1 MVTVPGPMEMRPRQ
15 FGEILNEGMA
25 MLGKV
30 WRRILVPAFWA
41 YVLLGGVTI
50 AVFAVTGADDTL
62 QMLLADPLALNDM
75 SDAEIGELG
84 LVLLQAGLVIVAAQ
98 LLASGFVNLAVHR
111 IVAGEVTGEPV
122 SAREGSAFAFGKM
135 VTLIASGVLAL
146 FAVVIGLLALI
157 IPGLWL
163 IGSFSM
169 LTAVIA
175 LEGSGPV
182 DALRRSTALV
192 RGRWWPTVGFLI
204 VVGLLGSVAAQLVQL
219 LALPIIG
226 AAGAGLATG
235 LGFVILV
242 VAQGLVVAAI
252 AVMIT
257 LWYFDLRA
265 RKEPVAIPSSQ

>member
-1 MVTVPGPMEMRPRQ
+1 
-15 FGEILNEGMA
+15 
-25 MLGKV
+25 
-30 WRRILVPAFWA
+30 
-41 YVLLGGVTI
+41 VL
-50 AVFAVTGADDTL
+50 
-62 QMLLADPLALNDM
+62 
-75 SDAEIGELG
+75 
-84 LVLLQAGLVIVAAQ
+84 AG
-98 LLASGFVNLAVHR
+98 GFVNMTVHR
-111 IVAGEVTGEPV
+111 IVGGEITGEPV
-122 SAREGSAFAFGKM
+122 TAREASRFALGKM
-135 VTLIASGVLAL
+135 VTLMAGTLLAV

-175 LEGSGPV
+175 LEERGPV
-182 DALRRSTALV
+182 DALRRSLTLV

-204 VVGLLGSVAAQLVQL
+204 MVGLLGSVAAQLVQL
-219 LALPIIG
+219 IALPIIG

-235 LGFVILV
+235 LGFVLLV

-265 RKEPVAIPSSQ
+265 RNEPLAIPSSQ

>member
-1 MVTVPGPMEMRPRQ
+1 MEIKPRP

-30 WRRILVPAFWA
+30 WRRILAPAFWA
-41 YVLLGGVTI
+41 FVILGGATI
-50 AVFAVTGADDTL
+50 AVFALTGADDVL
-62 QMLLADPLALNDM
+62 QMILEDPLALNDM
-75 SDAEIGELG
+75 SDAEVGELG
-84 LVLLQAGLVIVAAQ
+84 LVLLQAGLIIVVAQ
-98 LLASGFVNLAVHR
+98 VLAGGFVNMTVHR
-111 IVAGEVTGEPV
+111 IVAGEITGEPV
-122 SAREGSAFAFGKM
+122 TAREASTFALGKM
-135 VTLIASGVLAL
+135 VTLIAGTLLAV

-175 LEGSGPV
+175 LEQRGPV
-182 DALRRSTALV
+182 DALRRSLTLV

-204 VVGLLGSVAAQLVQL
+204 MVGLLGSVAAQLVQL
-219 LALPIIG
+219 IALPIIG

-235 LGFVILV
+235 LGFVLLV

-265 RKEPVAIPSSQ
+265 RKEPLVIPSPQ